1 MRRKMGETN
10 EGNHLLDA
18 LRYAIMSRPYP
29 EEWVVIKDDK
39 SKEETLDEILGIKRK
54 LASES
59 CS

>member
-1 MRRKMGETN
+1 MGETN